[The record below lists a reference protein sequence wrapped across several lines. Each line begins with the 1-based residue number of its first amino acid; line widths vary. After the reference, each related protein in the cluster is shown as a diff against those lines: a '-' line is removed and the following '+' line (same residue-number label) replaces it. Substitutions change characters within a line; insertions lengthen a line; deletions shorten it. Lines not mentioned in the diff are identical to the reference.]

1 MYIKSQLLFKITN
14 VGRFE
19 KNTEK
24 IPFATGA
31 MPKQASGGTAGG
43 GADTASSSG
52 RMVRRERT
60 GDSDEELEKEGGA
73 LSIILESQESEG
85 SLGSVGVLR
94 QQSSTGL
101 SQDFNFLFSA
111 SQDDMRVPGLAVDSE
126 LSKSIGVVCLA
137 SRETTHKK
145 QKAIKP
151 HAIQKTFYAY
161 AKNCEESKRLINEQI
176 EEDMADFKVQ
186 NYTVEI
192 YTFGLP
198 FEVEATCNITRGYKN
213 TPKIFKAETNKRKSS
228 EKSDSEDEEDKDYQ
242 AAGAA
247 TKEEAV
253 PRRILRRK
261 KAKKEDGSD

>member
-1 MYIKSQLLFKITN
+1 MWVDL
-14 VGRFE
+14 
-19 KNTEK
+19 K
-24 IPFATGA
+24 IPKKTVAGE
-31 MPKQASGGTAGG
+31 MPKKASSDIPGGVGQG
-43 GADTASSSG
+43 GAASNSSTANTST
-52 RMVRRERT
+52 RMALRDREH
-60 GDSDEELEKEGGA
+60 DSDEEGQTRA
-73 LSIILESQESEG
+73 LSVILESQESEG
-85 SLGSVGVLR
+85 SLASVGVLR

-111 SQDDMRVPGLAVDSE
+111 SQDDMMVPGLAVDSE

-137 SRETTHKK
+137 SRDTTHKK

-161 AKNCEESKRLINEQI
+161 PKNCEESKRLIQEQI

-186 NYTVEI
+186 NYTVQA

-242 AAGAA
+242 PGAAA
-247 TKEEAV
+247 TKEETV

-261 KAKKEDGSD
+261 KAKSEDASD